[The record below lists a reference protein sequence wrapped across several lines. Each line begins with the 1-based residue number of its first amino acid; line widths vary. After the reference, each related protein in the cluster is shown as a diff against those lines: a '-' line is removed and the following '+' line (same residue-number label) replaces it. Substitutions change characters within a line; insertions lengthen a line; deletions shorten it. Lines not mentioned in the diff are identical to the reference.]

1 MKYRYSKFTGDDL
14 DELDLEELLSKLS
27 DMLLG
32 SGFENPYGMA
42 YDDDDDEPGHSRQSL
57 HDAILEAILSGGILS
72 DETLER
78 VLGKDWRDADDAEQ
92 RLDALID
99 KIIEKLQAG
108 GYLSGPPDL
117 NQNPDE
123 REGPGSG
130 AMGNPAQYR
139 FEITDKSLDFLGYR
153 ALRDLLGS
161 LGKSSLGRHD
171 TREMAT
177 GIEAS
182 GASKP
187 YEFGDTM
194 NLDASGTIMNAVL
207 RARRA
212 AAADLPPEGGSHGI
226 PGGDA
231 VQAGDSW
238 LPPSG
243 GRETRSDR
251 NPGIVVDY
259 QDLMVAQG
267 EYQSSCATVLM
278 LDCSHSMILY
288 GEDRFTP
295 AKRVAL
301 ALANL
306 IRLQY
311 PGDALKVVLFHDSAE
326 EIPLSQLARVRVG
339 PYYTNTREGLRLAR
353 RLLER
358 QQKDMRQIVM
368 ITDGKP
374 SALTRPDGR
383 IYRNAFGLDPFIV
396 SETFAEVAACRKAGI
411 LINTFMLAR
420 DYDLVSFVRKVAE
433 ICHGKAYFTTPRTLG
448 RYVLMDYMDKKTR
461 TIH

>member
-1 MKYRYSKFTGDDL
+1 MGGGGQ
-14 DELDLEELLSKLS
+14 E
-27 DMLLG
+27 
-32 SGFENPYGMA
+32 
-42 YDDDDDEPGHSRQSL
+42 QSF
-57 HDAILEAILSGGILS
+57 
-72 DETLER
+72 
-78 VLGKDWRDADDAEQ
+78 K
-92 RLDALID
+92 
-99 KIIEKLQAG
+99 
-108 GYLSGPPDL
+108 
-117 NQNPDE
+117 
-123 REGPGSG
+123 
-130 AMGNPAQYR
+130 

-161 LGKSSLGRHD
+161 IGKSSLGRHD

-177 GIEAS
+177 GVEAS
-182 GASKP
+182 GAPKP
-187 YEFGDTM
+187 YEFGDTL
-194 NLDASGTIMNAVL
+194 NLDASATILNAVM
-207 RARRA
+207 RSNAVGTGTTSRS
-212 AAADLPPEGGSHGI
+212 GSLQI
-226 PGGDA
+226 D
-231 VQAGDSW
+231 
-238 LPPSG
+238 
-243 GRETRSDR
+243 
-251 NPGIVVDY
+251 VDY
-259 QDLMVAQG
+259 EDLMVAQG

-326 EIPLSQLARVRVG
+326 EIPLTQLARVKVG

-358 QQKDMRQIVM
+358 QQKDMRQIIM

-396 SETFAEVAACRKAGI
+396 SETVAEVAACRNAGI

-461 TIH
+461 TVH

>member
-1 MKYRYSKFTGDDL
+1 VKYKYSKFTGDDL

-27 DMLLG
+27 DLFLG
-32 SGFENPYGMA
+32 SGFDKPYGVP
-42 YDDDDDEPGHSRQSL
+42 YEDDDGQPGHSRQSL
-57 HDAILEAILSGGILS
+57 HDAIMEAILNGGMLS
-72 DETLER
+72 EETLER
-78 VLGKDWRDADDAEQ
+78 LLGKDWRDAEDAEQ
-92 RLDALID
+92 RLDQLID
-99 KIIEKLQAG
+99 KIVEKLQAQ
-108 GYLSGPPDL
+108 GYLSGQPDL
-117 NQNPDE
+117 EAE
-123 REGPGSG
+123 RQRREASG
-130 AMGNPAQYR
+130 GGMGNTEQYR
-139 FEITDKSLDFLGYR
+139 FEITDQSLDFLGYK

-194 NLDASGTIMNAVL
+194 NLDASGTILNAVL
-207 RARRA
+207 R
-212 AAADLPPEGGSHGI
+212 
-226 PGGDA
+226 
-231 VQAGDSW
+231 
-238 LPPSG
+238 
-243 GRETRSDR
+243 TRSRSESRSKLTGTSDTGHQSS
-251 NPGIVVDY
+251 GIAVDY
-259 QDLMVAQG
+259 EDLMVAQG

-326 EIPLSQLARVRVG
+326 EIPLGQLARSKVG

-353 RLLER
+353 RILER